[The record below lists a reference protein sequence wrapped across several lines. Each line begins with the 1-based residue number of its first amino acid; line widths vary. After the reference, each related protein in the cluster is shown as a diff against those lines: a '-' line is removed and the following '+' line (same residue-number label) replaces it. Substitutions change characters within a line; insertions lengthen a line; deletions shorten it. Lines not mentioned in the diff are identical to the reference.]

1 MKILILGGTGAMG
14 VSLVNILKTTNHDVY
29 ITSRTDHKSEGNV
42 HYIKTNAKDESSIKE
57 IIKENYDVIIDFLI
71 YDSAT
76 FKNRVNLF
84 LSHTDQYFFFS
95 SSRVYSNLETP
106 ITENTPRLLDS
117 IEDKAYLKTDEY
129 ALAKAREENI
139 LTESGKSNW
148 TIIRPYITYNYNR
161 LQLGVYEKEH
171 WLCRALTDR
180 KIVVPADILSKKTCF
195 TYAEDVAQGIF
206 LLVGNDKALGEKFH
220 IVNEECKT
228 WKDILDIYLS
238 IIENLTGKRPEVLE
252 LNDSTELLKV
262 WGRYQILYDR
272 LYDRVFD
279 SSKIKSLAPNF
290 LFTSIS
296 IGLDKC
302 VRDYIANGKYKNSSN
317 IMFDAWCDRMSG
329 TFRIPALSNRGIKN
343 QLRYIKYYFIHKN
356 SFNS

>member
-42 HYIKTNAKDESSIKE
+42 HYIKTNAKDESSIKD

-117 IEDKAYLKTDEY
+117 IEDEVYLKTDEY

-171 WLCRALTDR
+171 WLCRALTGR

-195 TYAEDVAQGIF
+195 TYAEDVAKGISS
-206 LLVGNDKALGEKFH
+206 LIGNNNALGEKYH
-220 IVNEECKT
+220 IVNEQVKT
-228 WKDILDIYLS
+228 WREILDIYLNL
-238 IIENLTGKRPEVLE
+238 IEKNTGKKPEIFVME
-252 LNDSTELLKV
+252 TSDELLKV
-262 WGRYQILYDR
+262 WGRYQIIYDR
-272 LYDRVFD
+272 LYDRIFD
-279 SSKIKSLAPNF
+279 SSKIKTIMNGF
-290 LFTSIS
+290 EFTSIEN
-296 IGLDKC
+296 GLDIC
-302 VRDYIANGKYKNSSN
+302 VKEFIKSGEYVNKSPLK
-317 IMFDAWCDRMSG
+317 FDAWCDRMMG
-329 TFRIPALSNRGIKN
+329 KFNPPFLHRGLKN
-343 QLRYIKYYFIHKN
+343 ELRYVKYYFIHKN